1 MGSTLDAEAPD
12 GLHFFHDI
20 NALIQ
25 LEPGGEHLDL
35 PPRALSI
42 ASVRSTALFTV
53 LNVSTGDSGGTRR
66 AGVRLGWT
74 THLQTIRSYEKL
86 TAGGMTFPDTDV
98 INPPS
103 ARRAENGR
111 CRGAKISAR

>member
-42 ASVRSTALFTV
+42 ASVRSTALFTL

-74 THLQTIRSYEKL
+74 THLYTIRRFEKL
-86 TAGGMTFPDTDV
+86 TGRDGVPGRRRDNTRV
-98 INPPS
+98 
-103 ARRAENGR
+103 ARSEGRSNGRAE
-111 CRGAKISAR
+111 